1 MVLVFRKRGAII
13 IKDFKNQS
21 YLVAIHGA
29 EHRLLSAVSLDMQ
42 CELEYNILWIIQGMR
57 SLS

>member
-1 MVLVFRKRGAII
+1 MVLVFHKRGSII

-29 EHRLLSAVSLDMQ
+29 EHRLLSAVPLDMQ
-42 CELEYNILWIIQGMR
+42 
-57 SLS
+57 